1 MRILACCLFA
11 LATTTGIAPSSREL
25 HHRYGAPDS
34 ERRNSDGVLE
44 SENFRMG
51 PGISLS
57 VNYGSDGRSCQ
68 MQVSHTL
75 ELEVWAEHPF
85 SADESL
91 PKVLEELAPL
101 TARGEKFGER
111 TKDSVLVSEY
121 ENVLVMQ
128 TLVSGVS
135 DAKIFFKR
143 KGCPK
148 PPNPFVFSPPAD
160 MQTVRRL
167 TPSTK
172 ELRKRFGVA
181 DSGMTIGDIFLIRP
195 DVMLVVKYGS
205 DHLACSIAIEPSDPG
220 NPYIPKEKVAELLD
234 ELAPAPMRGR
244 EISGEGE
251 FRSSCIGVGMA
262 AYENVFIARWPN
274 YCVPE
279 HPGTEKG
286 ASIQFKRDACPN
298 PYTSGKANQSASQ

>member
-11 LATTTGIAPSSREL
+11 LATTTGIAPSSTEL

-34 ERRNSDGVLE
+34 ERRNSEGVLQ
-44 SENFRMG
+44 SENFMMR

-75 ELEVWAEHPF
+75 ELEEWAQHPF
-85 SADESL
+85 STDESL
-91 PKVLEELAPL
+91 PKVLEEPAPL

-111 TKDSVLVSEY
+111 TKDSVLVTEY

-128 TLVSGVS
+128 IQASGVS

-143 KGCPK
+143 EGCPQ
-148 PPNPFVFSPPAD
+148 PPNPVVFSSPAD
-160 MQTVRRL
+160 LQTVRRL
-167 TPSTK
+167 TPSAK

-181 DSGMTIGDIFLIRP
+181 DSGMPIGDVFLVRP
-195 DVMLVVKYGS
+195 DIMLVVEYGS
-205 DHLACSIAIEPSDPG
+205 DHLACSIAID
-220 NPYIPKEKVAELLD
+220 
-234 ELAPAPMRGR
+234 LAPASMRGR
-244 EISGEGE
+244 EIFGAE
-251 FRSSCIGVGMA
+251 FRSSACGGVGMA
-262 AYENVFIARWPN
+262 GYENVAIGRWPN
-274 YCVPE
+274 FCVHE

-286 ASIQFKRDACPN
+286 ASIQFKRDVCPN
-298 PYTSGKANQSASQ
+298 PYTSEKTNQPASRRVD